1 MNINAYLNTLSSNC
15 RTLPIVILHVT
26 DGCNLRCIT
35 CSYRNALP
43 NELSLPEIIR
53 LAERLKDFGLRN
65 IVFSGGEPLMRRD
78 FPDICAAFAGKG
90 IKQTLLTNGLLLDK
104 RLPEIEQYFSEIIV
118 SIDGPNDEV
127 HNGIRGIDTFGLIVK
142 GVKKAIGLS
151 GKRTVSV
158 RTVIQKKNFRYI
170 MDMVKFARLVGVSRI
185 SFLAADVFSDS
196 FGRHARGLV
205 ASSKEIM
212 LDEEETHEF
221 RTIVERMSSE
231 CAEDFQ
237 TRLISES
244 PEKLY
249 HLVQYY
255 EALIGKSPFPRNH
268 CNAPM
273 VSTVITSTGM
283 LQPCFFLPPFAN
295 IRDGEIQSLLNRESI
310 RSVRQQV
317 AVGIVL
323 VGDSA
328 HAGVLVYAAR

>member
-1 MNINAYLNTLSSNC
+1 
-15 RTLPIVILHVT
+15 
-26 DGCNLRCIT
+26 
-35 CSYRNALP
+35 
-43 NELSLPEIIR
+43 
-53 LAERLKDFGLRN
+53 
-65 IVFSGGEPLMRRD
+65 MRRD

-127 HNGIRGIDTFGLIVK
+127 HNGIRGIDSFGLIVK

-317 AVGIVL
+317 RAYEPEQCKTCVCTLNMSPVRALLG
-323 VGDSA
+323 
-328 HAGVLVYAAR
+328 RF